1 MFPSKVYAERRQILK
16 QKVGSGLI
24 IIPGNNESPMNY
36 PSNTYHFRQDSNF
49 LYFFGLNYSGLAG
62 IIDVD
67 KNIDIIFGNDIDVE
81 DIIWMGPQPSVSDLA
96 SQSGVEQTKPLGAF
110 NEYLNQA
117 LSSKRAVHYLPPYR
131 CDNKRMLSEMLGLK
145 MELLKE
151 SASLSLIKAVVS
163 MRSIKDDFEIE
174 EIEKACNI
182 GYEMHTAG
190 MKAAEPGKYERQIS
204 GLVEGIA
211 LSMGSSVSFPVICSV
226 HGETLHNHYHGNIMK
241 SGDLLL
247 LDAGAETPMN
257 YCSDYTRTIP
267 VSGTFSQKQREIYD
281 LVCQANIH
289 AIESVHPG
297 KTYQSIHLKA
307 ASVITEGLKSLGL
320 MQGNTEDAVQAGAHA
335 MFFPHGLGHMMG
347 LDVHDMEDLGENY
360 VGYDE
365 EISRID
371 QFGTAYLR
379 LGRKLQPGF
388 VLTVEP
394 GIYFI
399 PELIS
404 QWKHAGKFKEF
415 INYNKAE
422 EYLDFGGVR
431 IEDDV
436 LVTQNGSRIL
446 GRAVP
451 KKSIEVEEFMKK

>member
-67 KNIDIIFGNDIDVE
+67 KNIDIIFGNDIDIE
-81 DIIWMGPQPSVSDLA
+81 DIIWMGPQPSLSDIA
-96 SQSGVEQTKPLGAF
+96 SQSGVEQTQPLGAL

-131 CDNKRMLSEMLGLK
+131 CDNKRMLSEMLGIK

-151 SASLSLIKAVVS
+151 SASVSLIKAVVS

-241 SGDLLL
+241 SSDLLL

-267 VSGTFSQKQREIYD
+267 VSGAFSQKQREIYD

-320 MQGNTEDAVQAGAHA
+320 MQGNTEDAVQSGAHA

-451 KKSIEVEEFMKK
+451 KKSFEVEEFMKK

>member
-1 MFPSKVYAERRQILK
+1 
-16 QKVGSGLI
+16 
-24 IIPGNNESPMNY
+24 
-36 PSNTYHFRQDSNF
+36 
-49 LYFFGLNYSGLAG
+49 
-62 IIDVD
+62 
-67 KNIDIIFGNDIDVE
+67 
-81 DIIWMGPQPSVSDLA
+81 
-96 SQSGVEQTKPLGAF
+96 
-110 NEYLNQA
+110 
-117 LSSKRAVHYLPPYR
+117 
-131 CDNKRMLSEMLGLK
+131 
-145 MELLKE
+145 
-151 SASLSLIKAVVS
+151 
-163 MRSIKDDFEIE
+163 
-174 EIEKACNI
+174 
-182 GYEMHTAG
+182 
-190 MKAAEPGKYERQIS
+190 
-204 GLVEGIA
+204 
-211 LSMGSSVSFPVICSV
+211 
-226 HGETLHNHYHGNIMK
+226 
-241 SGDLLL
+241 
-247 LDAGAETPMN
+247 
-257 YCSDYTRTIP
+257 
-267 VSGTFSQKQREIYD
+267 
-281 LVCQANIH
+281 
-289 AIESVHPG
+289 
-297 KTYQSIHLKA
+297 
-307 ASVITEGLKSLGL
+307 
-320 MQGNTEDAVQAGAHA
+320 MQGNTEDAVQSGAHA

-451 KKSIEVEEFMKK
+451 KKSFEVEEFMKK